1 MLERLSQ
8 RGKLQN
14 KKKVFAKYILT
25 MIFTLS
31 FAYWSL
37 WCVQIRSVCPMVSQP
52 NSDAEVCSRESIYS
66 QGDRARKWENKS
78 QIHILD
84 GDGTSLKSPLMR
96 GWEYLWDKEVGCSEV
111 WGQTVEV
118 RER

>member
-14 KKKVFAKYILT
+14 KKKVFVKYILT

-37 WCVQIRSVCPMVSQP
+37 WCDQIRSVCPTVSQP

-66 QGDRARKWENKS
+66 QGGHAMKWENKS
-78 QIHILD
+78 QIHLLEGEGLGIL
-84 GDGTSLKSPLMR
+84 
-96 GWEYLWDKEVGCSEV
+96 VG
-111 WGQTVEV
+111 
-118 RER
+118 